1 MNHNSYT
8 VPAELSLNMLG
19 ASWTSSVR
27 SYQACAH
34 HKLCRLEYIIYKSL
48 CWCLRAS
55 CGQYRRPNI
64 FPKAPC
70 LPGVKRRSRELSS
83 LLSHL
88 KLLKQFLKEVLN
100 VNHRGHSVCV
110 VYIVSKQTACSCTQW
125 ARTTPHIDLFMC
137 IYSVRCFLY
146 SHLS

>member
-1 MNHNSYT
+1 MKHNSYK
-8 VPAELSLNMLG
+8 VPAELSLNILG

-34 HKLCRLEYIIYKSL
+34 RKLYRLEPITYKSL

-55 CGQYRRPNI
+55 CGQHMRPNI
-64 FPKAPC
+64 LPKAPC
-70 LPGVKRRSRELSS
+70 LPGMKRRSREFSS

-88 KLLKQFLKEVLN
+88 KLQKQFLKEVLN

-110 VYIVSKQTACSCTQW
+110 VYIVSKQTTCSCTQW
-125 ARTTPHIDLFMC
+125 VCMTPHTDLFMC
-137 IYSVRCFLY
+137 IYSVRCSLFFI
-146 SHLS
+146 